1 MLLALTF
8 CKVAKCMMDNPR
20 FIDTHCHF
28 DFPPFSDALSD
39 SLEKAAEGGITDI
52 IIPTVSA
59 DNFQRVWSL
68 SLDYPQLYAAM
79 GFHPLY
85 LSQFQEVHFE
95 MLVDFLA
102 RKNKKCIAIGE
113 IGLDL
118 YMQDPQFERQ
128 QILLQRQL
136 KLAKQFDLPII
147 LHSRKSHDQLAAMLR
162 RHDVPARGV
171 VHGFAGSLSQ
181 AENFVKLGYYIGVG
195 GTITYE
201 RANKTRQVMAQLP
214 LSCLV
219 FETDAPDMPVSGFQG
234 EPNRPERIQ
243 WVFQS
248 LCELRHESADEI
260 AQQLYNNSRTLFNLN
275 QTKMR

>member
-1 MLLALTF
+1 MLAP
-8 CKVAKCMMDNPR
+8 CKAILLMSDNIQ

-28 DFPPFSDALSD
+28 DFPPFSEALTE
-39 SLEKAAEGGITDI
+39 SLETAKQGGITDI
-52 IIPTVSA
+52 IIPAVSQ
-59 DNFQRVWSL
+59 DNFQRIWNLAHEYS
-68 SLDYPQLYAAM
+68 QLHAAM

-85 LSQFQEVHFE
+85 LSQFQESHFE
-95 MLVDFLA
+95 KLTDFLM
-102 RKNKKCIAIGE
+102 RKSQKCVAVGE

-118 YMQDPQFERQ
+118 YMEDPQFERQ

-136 KLAKQFDLPII
+136 KLAKQFDLPVI
-147 LHSRKSHDQLAAMLR
+147 LHSRKTHDQLVAMLR
-162 RHDVPARGV
+162 RYEVPAGGV

-181 AENFVKLGYYIGVG
+181 AESFVKLGYYIGVG

-248 LCELRHESADEI
+248 LCELRHESPDEI
-260 AQQLYNNSRTLFNLN
+260 AQQLYNNSRTLFNLI
-275 QTKMR
+275 